1 MAFVIRYI
9 KQSDM
14 DNMEKW
20 SGKRMTAEQIEARK
34 SEVKVATKAGA
45 GAERVVESLRMTGH
59 IATYYEESEL

>member
-9 KQSDM
+9 KQSDI

-34 SEVKVATKAGA
+34 SEVRVATEGGA
-45 GAERVVESLRMTGH
+45 KRVVEFLRMTGH
-59 IATYYEESEL
+59 IAAYYEESEL